1 MFKVKDVEFVTSA
14 AAPSQFPDTDLL
26 EIAFVGRSNV
36 GKSSLL
42 NSLVNRRNL
51 ARISSTP
58 GKTRQ
63 INFFTVNKQ
72 FHFVDLPGYGYAKV
86 SKVERESWRK
96 TIEAYLLRREQLRL
110 VVSLIDIRHDPTAL
124 DIELVNWLDSI
135 EREYIIVLTKG
146 DKVKKEL
153 LSARI
158 EQVSQMFFEHRY
170 LRGVLWYSVKT
181 PESRDNVWNVLNHF
195 LDDSER

>member
-1 MFKVKDVEFVTSA
+1 MLKINGIEFIISA
-14 AAPSQFPDTDLL
+14 VAPSQFPASDLP

-63 INFFTVNKQ
+63 INFFQINKR

-96 TIEAYLLRREQLRL
+96 IIEAYLVERRQLKL

-124 DIELVNWLDSI
+124 DVDLINWLESI

-146 DKVKKEL
+146 DKVKKG
-153 LSARI
+153 AIDTRI
-158 EQVSQMFFEHRY
+158 QQVSEMFF
-170 LRGVLWYSVKT
+170 
-181 PESRDNVWNVLNHF
+181 
-195 LDDSER
+195 